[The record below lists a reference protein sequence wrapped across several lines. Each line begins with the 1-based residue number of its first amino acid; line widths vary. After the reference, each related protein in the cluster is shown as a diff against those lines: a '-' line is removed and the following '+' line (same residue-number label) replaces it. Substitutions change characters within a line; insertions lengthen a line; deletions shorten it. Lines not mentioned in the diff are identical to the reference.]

1 MVHRF
6 TNARAVLRAA
16 SVTAVLAALPACS
29 DDPVRTARE
38 AERAPEN
45 VVAGHAGPQD
55 RKGPAGLDSVFH
67 DMGGRIPGFAGFY
80 MGGDGAVNVM
90 LVDRAQNGLAR
101 REVSE
106 RLGHTRGR
114 ALGHMNVKLVKYD
127 FRRLYAYKQA
137 IDASADD
144 VGLTVSGI
152 CEERNRV
159 CIGVRRGGG
168 LEAARS
174 LLARLGIPSDA
185 VDVEEQDP
193 VIARK
198 LLSERFAPVP
208 GGVMISS
215 GCTLGYN
222 AYYQGLRMFVTNS
235 HCTDVFGSAQ
245 SPPLPLGQPDWNRII
260 GYEFNDPP
268 TFPCSYNGRS
278 YACRYSDAASYTYV
292 DSVGYRLG
300 RIARPYYTTISVD
313 PANPEFRIINE
324 RAYPYAGETV
334 SFVGRVSGWREGPVS
349 HTCTDVTLHG
359 VTMPNGTPIRLLCQD
374 AIKVAS
380 NYGDS
385 GAPMFYRT
393 ASATDVYLGGL
404 LHSGTTDGYTWFSA
418 MQNIEFRDNMGD
430 YYTGP

>member
-1 MVHRF
+1 M
-6 TNARAVLRAA
+6 A
-16 SVTAVLAALPACS
+16 AVLATLPACS
-29 DDPVRTARE
+29 DDPVRSARE
-38 AERAPEN
+38 AGRGPVNLMADR
-45 VVAGHAGPQD
+45 AGPEV
-55 RKGPAGLDSVFH
+55 RKGPVGLDSVFH
-67 DMGGRIPGFAGFY
+67 EMGGRIPGFAGFY
-80 MGGDGAVNVM
+80 IGGDGAVNVM
-90 LVDRAQNGLAR
+90 LVDRAQNGQAR

-106 RLGHTRGR
+106 RLGSTRGR
-114 ALGHMNVKLVKYD
+114 ALGHMNVRLAKYD
-127 FRRLYAYKQA
+127 FRQLYAWKEA
-137 IDASADD
+137 INASADD
-144 VGLTVSGI
+144 VGLTISGI

-168 LEAARS
+168 LGASRS

-193 VIARK
+193 VLPRK
-198 LLSERFAPVP
+198 LLTERFAPVP
-208 GGVMISS
+208 GGVLISS

-222 AYYQGLRMFVTNS
+222 AYYQGLRMFVTNA

-245 SPPLPLGQPDWNRII
+245 SPPLPLGQPDWDRII

-268 TFPCSYNGRS
+268 TFPCSHNGTT

-324 RAYPYAGETV
+324 RAYPYSGETV
-334 SFVGRVSGWREGPVS
+334 SFVGRASGWQEGPVS
-349 HTCTDVTLHG
+349 FTCMDVTLHG
-359 VTMPNGTPIRLLCQD
+359 VTAANGLQVRLLCQD
-374 AIKVAS
+374 GFKAAS

-385 GAPMFYRT
+385 GSPVFYRT
-393 ASATDVYLGGL
+393 SSATDVYLGGL
-404 LHSGTTDGYTWFSA
+404 LHSGTTDGYSWFSA
-418 MQNIEFRDNMGD
+418 MQNIEFRDNLGD